1 MTTKEFTEGW
11 KHFCDCMDF
20 GKSAMDADA
29 IRFMNEAPSK
39 IIQCLDSQPDLLA
52 ICEEFMDISA
62 VGSAAFDDPLPGSI
76 FLRAEAA
83 IAKARPSQ

>member
-52 ICEEFMDISA
+52 ACEAQEEADKWFGPSNTGKKLKDKA
-62 VGSAAFDDPLPGSI
+62 KE
-76 FLRAEAA
+76 LRIAA
-83 IAKARPSQ
+83 IAKAEPK